1 METSQVSLAV
11 NDTAIDLDD
20 FVQRFIDHVV
30 GGILAT
36 LKGTGEINN
45 VDILIV
51 EDKVT
56 INLNNKM
63 VPINPFV
70 SEITRNVITGM
81 VSSLKGVRE
90 TNRINISIRR

>member
-1 METSQVSLAV
+1 MVTSQVSLTV

-20 FVQRFIDHVV
+20 FVQRFIDHVI

-36 LKGTGEINN
+36 LKDTGEINS

-51 EDKVT
+51 ADKVT
-56 INLNNKM
+56 INLNNKV
-63 VPINPFV
+63 VPTNPFV
-70 SEITRNVITGM
+70 SEVTRNVITGM

-90 TNRINISIRR
+90 TNRINISIKR

>member
-36 LKGTGEINN
+36 LKGIGEINS

>member
-1 METSQVSLAV
+1 
-11 NDTAIDLDD
+11 
-20 FVQRFIDHVV
+20 
-30 GGILAT
+30 
-36 LKGTGEINN
+36 
-45 VDILIV
+45 
-51 EDKVT
+51 
-56 INLNNKM
+56 M